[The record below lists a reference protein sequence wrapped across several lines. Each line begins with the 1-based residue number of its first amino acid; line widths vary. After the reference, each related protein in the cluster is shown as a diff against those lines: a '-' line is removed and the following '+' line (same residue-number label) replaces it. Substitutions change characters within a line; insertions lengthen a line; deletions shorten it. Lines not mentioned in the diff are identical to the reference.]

1 MLYAVEE
8 GTVYYAGTPPIAGIL
23 DHLVLPNEKVDI
35 VCGSN
40 VNPHTFDISPSQ
52 LQKLSYAKTFF
63 YTRFPYELKI
73 VKTLTKV
80 KSNVACVDVTNNVQ
94 WRKGHV
100 HLEHEHGHSHEY
112 EEDKDLHCWLSPE
125 NLKVISSNIY
135 ATLVKYNPAG
145 EKEYRANYEKWL
157 NEFEA
162 MDNKIKQILLPHK
175 GKSFFVYH
183 PAFGYF
189 AEYYGMH
196 EVCIEMEGKS
206 PSPKQM
212 QLLFEQ
218 MQKEGTKVIFIQP
231 QFDPKPAE
239 IIAKAIGG
247 RVEVMN
253 DFERDILKNYLF
265 IAEKVSA
272 SYK

>member
-23 DHLVLPNEKVDI
+23 DRLVLPNEKVDI

-63 YTRFPYELKI
+63 HTRFPYELKI